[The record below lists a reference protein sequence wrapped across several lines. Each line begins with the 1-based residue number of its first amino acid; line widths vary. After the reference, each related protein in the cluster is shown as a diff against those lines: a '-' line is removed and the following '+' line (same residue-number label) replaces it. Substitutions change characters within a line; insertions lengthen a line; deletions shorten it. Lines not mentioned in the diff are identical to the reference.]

1 MKKTKKQQRRLSRGE
16 IKLAVLPFAFLGVL
30 IAVIPLGVPKAAN
43 ATTTVITSV
52 ISPVISFSNSNGT
65 VNLNV
70 TPGAAN
76 GNQTTSSDSIT
87 ILSNDSSGYNVTLSN
102 NSASVSALVPSSG
115 GGSIPASANSTP
127 GVLAADTWG
136 YREDGFG
143 SFGAGPTTPLASS
156 ITLSPLYYMPV
167 PLSGSPVN
175 IASPSTYTGS
185 GSQAY
190 TIWYSVY
197 AKNVQTNTYT
207 ATVLYTATTK

>member
-16 IKLAVLPFAFLGVL
+16 IKLAVLPFALLGVL

-87 ILSNDSSGYNVTLSN
+87 ILSNDSSGYNVYLSN
-102 NSASVSALVPSSG
+102 NSATNGTLGDVIAASS
-115 GGSIPASANSTP
+115 NSSP
-127 GVLAADTWG
+127 LALAADTWG

-143 SFGAGPTTPLASS
+143 SFGAGPTSALTTNP
-156 ITLSPLYYMPV
+156 TLSSL
-167 PLSGSPVN
+167 
-175 IASPSTYTGS
+175 TY
-185 GSQAY
+185 
-190 TIWYSVY
+190 I
-197 AKNVQTNTYT
+197 
-207 ATVLYTATTK
+207 